1 MCHADR
7 SISISV
13 PKQAINDY
21 AMGVSN
27 VVLQVSLFYANTI
40 FCQMT

>member
-27 VVLQVSLFYANTI
+27 VVLQVSLTYANI
-40 FCQMT
+40 IYCRIS